1 MLIVVCE
8 TCNTHLS
15 HLSMFNLA
23 NRWSF
28 SFFVL
33 SSKHQESCILSSEK
47 KKTLWFGWLR
57 HPVISLH
64 PQRPSYMLAS
74 NSFIKK
80 SSSVKLIADC
90 WSVGCGVVFS
100 LFCVTGW
107 QIDAH
112 QAPLA
117 AMVFSLNGLYL
128 ATASEKGTM
137 IRVHLVAQ
145 ATKVKLY
152 LSPSESIWHWAL
164 YNSPYIFLH
173 FSFNSHIVFGEEH
186 THQRSIHWHLVHLLI
201 YLTFLLPQVHQA
213 LCTCFSLML
222 LGTQGSCPAL
232 C

>member
-23 NRWSF
+23 DRWPF

-33 SSKHQESCILSSEK
+33 SSKQQESCILSSGK
-47 KKTLWFGWLR
+47 KN
-57 HPVISLH
+57 SLIWVVETS
-64 PQRPSYMLAS
+64 SYKLTSSAS
-74 NSFIKK
+74 QLYARINSFIKK

-90 WSVGCGVVFS
+90 WSMGCGVVFS

-173 FSFNSHIVFGEEH
+173 FSLNSHIVFGEEH